1 MSPSSTLI
9 LTARLARWVPAVGWL
24 ASYRL
29 SWLRVDLVAGVTVAA
44 YLVPAGLGD
53 ASLANLPPEAGLY
66 ACMFGG
72 LVFWL
77 FCSSRHTTIT
87 VTSAISLLIGS
98 TLGTISGGD
107 PTRFTALAAGTAI
120 LVGLIAIIA
129 WLVKAGSIINF
140 ISESVMIGFKCGVA
154 LFLASTQLPKLCGIH
169 AAHGDFWENSGTFL
183 KHLNET
189 NLAAL
194 TVGGTALVLLVVGK
208 IFLKKLPMALLVVV
222 AGIVVS
228 RLLGL
233 DERGVKLLGKVPQG
247 LPDIG
252 LPAVRWE
259 DLNDMLPLAFACFL
273 LAAVETAA
281 IGRTFAAKHGGRLDA
296 NQEFLALG
304 VSNVAAGFGQGFPI
318 SGGMSQS
325 VVNEGGG
332 ARTPL
337 SGAIAAGFVLVVVL
351 FFSQLLSALPQP
363 VLAAVVLVAV
373 MGLFSVSA
381 LRHLWRSD
389 GREFVI
395 AIVAMFGVL
404 GQGLLR
410 GVAIGALISL
420 ILLIR
425 RAALPHVAVLGRIP
439 GTRRFSDRERHP
451 ENEAIPGMLIVRPGA
466 SLLYFN
472 MNYVRDTIEERV
484 QAEKETKLVVL
495 DLSEVSV
502 VDMHAAAMLAGLGDE
517 LAAKGIKIQAVEAHS
532 QVRDRLRSEGL
543 VEKFGGIERLST
555 VADVADDFLGAVS
568 RPVRT
573 DPFAT
578 GVISTRDRPGRQFW
592 KRRGGTG
599 KR

>member
-9 LTARLARWVPAVGWL
+9 LTARLARWIPAVGWL

-29 SWLRVDLVAGVTVAA
+29 SWLRLDLVAGVTVAA

-87 VTSAISLLIGS
+87 VTSAISLLMGS

-107 PTRFTALAAGTAI
+107 PSRFTALAAGTAI

-154 LFLASTQLPKLCGIH
+154 LFLASTQLPKLFGIH
-169 AAHGDFWENSGTFL
+169 AAHGNFWENSGNFL
-183 KHLNET
+183 KHLDET

-194 TVGGTALVLLVVGK
+194 TIGGTALVVLVLGK

-222 AGIVVS
+222 AGIVAS

-233 DERGVKLLGKVPQG
+233 DERGVKLLGEVPQG
-247 LPDIG
+247 LPDLG

-259 DLNDMLPLAFACFL
+259 DLNEMLPLAIACFL

-304 VSNVAAGFGQGFPI
+304 VSNLAAGFGQGFPI

-395 AIVAMFGVL
+395 AMVAMFGVL

-410 GVAIGALISL
+410 GVMIGALISL
-420 ILLIR
+420 VLLIR
-425 RAALPHVAVLGRIP
+425 RASLPPVAVLGRIP

-472 MNYVRDTIEERV
+472 MNFVRDTIEERV
-484 QAEKETKLVVL
+484 RAEKETKLVVL

-502 VDMHAAAMLAGLGDE
+502 VDMHAAEMLAGLAGE
-517 LAAKGIKIQAVEAHS
+517 LAAKGIEIQAVEAHS

-543 VEKFGGIERLST
+543 TERFGGIERLRT
-555 VADVADDFLGAVS
+555 VADVADDFLSDCPTAGA
-568 RPVRT
+568 
-573 DPFAT
+573 D
-578 GVISTRDRPGRQFW
+578 
-592 KRRGGTG
+592 
-599 KR
+599 